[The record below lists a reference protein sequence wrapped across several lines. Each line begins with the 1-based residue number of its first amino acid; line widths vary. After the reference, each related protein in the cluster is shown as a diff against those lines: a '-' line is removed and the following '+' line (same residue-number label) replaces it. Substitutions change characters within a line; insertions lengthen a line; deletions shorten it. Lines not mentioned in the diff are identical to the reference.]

1 MDTQTK
7 NHFRKM
13 TQVESFYTRNEK
25 ITPNKIIGFL
35 RLHCP
40 EILAYELFKVNDQT
54 LKLESINKFN
64 FNKI

>member
-1 MDTQTK
+1 LAQLGALCISNLCATK
-7 NHFRKM
+7 P
-13 TQVESFYTRNEK
+13 TRNEK